1 MFHQGRVHRGG
12 NLMDLEIR
20 MHPTLGIMVRND
32 GAVFNHLSGGS
43 TKTRLT
49 YGGVRKDGYHRVT
62 VNKKEYLVHRLVAET
77 FLIPVEGKP
86 FVDHIN
92 RNKSDNRV
100 ENLRYV
106 NSFENNENG
115 SAADRVDYG
124 VREFE
129 DKKAY
134 SKARYVAIK
143 ADPTRYALYLE
154 KHRKWVIANKE
165 HLAEYARK
173 RRAAK
178 CAREC

>member
-1 MFHQGRVHRGG
+1 
-12 NLMDLEIR
+12 MDLEVR

-32 GAVFNHLSGGS
+32 GAVLNRLSGGS

-49 YGGVRKDGYHRVT
+49 YGGIRKDGYHRVT
-62 VNKKEYLVHRLVAET
+62 VNKKEYVVHRLVAET
-77 FLIPVEGKP
+77 FLEPVEGKP

-92 RNKSDNRV
+92 RDKSDNRV

-115 SAADRVDYG
+115 RAADRAAYG
-124 VREFE
+124 VRAFE

-134 SKARYVAIK
+134 DKARYEAIK
-143 ADPTRYALYLE
+143 ADPARHALYME
-154 KHRKWVIANKE
+154 NHRKWATANKE

-178 CAREC
+178 CVQA